1 MKNIYLLSNP
11 AKTVVS
17 PRTVGV
23 SLPSRCRVLPI
34 LFVFLTLCC
43 SSVWGATATLSSV
56 STKEVATTN
65 GGSVSKDFDGVTCT
79 CTKNSTNQ
87 PGFYTSSGIVR
98 YYNTDVMTLFVPS
111 GSAITQIVFT
121 MNSGTVGTVS
131 VGSLSSNTWTG
142 SSESVSFT
150 GGGTVKISSIV
161 VTYKG
166 IVTFDANGGSCGTT
180 ELIQSTPTS
189 TITLPA
195 PDTRSGYTFDGWYTE
210 SSGGTKRGN
219 AGASYTPTTSE
230 TLYAHW
236 TSGGGGGSDPVDPTI
251 TFNNGEYTIGGADL
265 NLTTLFS
272 SNSSGAVTYT
282 VSNANGTGAT
292 VSTSGTDFRATTT
305 GTCTV
310 QASQAAATGYNA
322 KAVTATI
329 TVNAALAGKTYELVT
344 DANSLSEGDIIV
356 FGWNNSSISK
366 KDTVAAGSLGS
377 NSYMSAQQATLSG
390 TTLSCETAL
399 EFTLGG
405 SAGAWTLTN
414 GTNSLR
420 ATSATALSLAAS
432 GGVNT
437 WDISIA
443 DGTYLASV
451 APSETYS
458 SGTIYYNT
466 NSPRFKNYTS
476 TQSNGLFKI
485 YRANNGPI
493 KVTSSFTEFTYV
505 LGSGPSGSQT
515 FKVEGTDLDGN
526 LTITAPT
533 NYQVSQNGSSWSNSV
548 TLNKNAGDDV
558 PETTLYIRLNSGLAK
573 GDYDGNITF
582 SDGTNNKTVAVEGS
596 VTLVCATPS
605 ISFTEATVNKYRGD
619 ADFKI
624 TPSVSGNTL
633 GAVISWSSD
642 KESCATVGSDGT
654 VHILKATGAGAYVR
668 ITATLPYTETAVA
681 CQNEVSA
688 YYDIYIKNK
697 VTWLVS
703 GATYT
708 AGGPDTEVT
717 EGAKITT
724 APTDPDGST
733 TCGGKT
739 FVGWTTS
746 EVAVEQATAPS
757 PLYSATTVKDV
768 NITNNITFHAVFAES
783 GGESEDKY
791 CKGTSSSLTNGKRVL
806 IVLHNGTKAISNV
819 ESGIGYAPVV
829 LTPDGSGKITTS
841 DATIIWTVKTGSSG
855 YYFRQG
861 DNYLNAGETTSG
873 NHYLYVD
880 ESTDEWTL
888 TAGTEST
895 SSYVLNSSEDPGYK
909 IDLYS
914 GVFSTFTGSGK
925 AYEFDFYVPDVGYTN
940 YSTTC
945 GPSIKANEVER
956 LTSYK
961 DQTVKSQAI
970 TVRGSSLDPATGTLT
985 ASITGTDA
993 GLFSCTLASTA
1004 ISEGAINTTF
1014 VISYRPTAFGD
1025 AQHTATLTFT
1035 DGTTTSDPITLRGRS
1050 LPQQFAIVAFDGAN
1064 YYALNGSM
1072 SGLASMV
1079 KPLPVTVTAGAVDL
1093 CPNQAIYSLTERET
1107 PDKNVYL
1114 VGPGADGLGA
1124 RLWGGSDTKLNTKS
1138 LTSTNQT
1145 GWLLTTS
1152 DFSTYHITNADVTT
1166 RGIMYY
1172 STSDA
1177 FGHYATAQYGTA
1189 NYYGDIQLLPITEVC
1204 TCLPAPFPTAVAR
1217 ATSVTITWGEVT
1229 GAVSYVVTCSG
1240 GSAPVYDGCKATIT
1254 GLTNNTNYTY
1264 TVKAVASGTD
1274 CSLIYNGN
1282 FTTVDCDD
1290 VPYAISVAPALTSA
1304 TFRWSM
1310 EAASATIRIYSD
1322 EECTAQVGSD
1332 HTGLT
1337 SPATITGLDEN
1348 TTYYAKIWAGGTCVS
1363 AVTSFTTNSPS
1374 VELAEWFP
1382 DSIRIVL
1389 NADTANA
1396 TIVIEDKDERV
1407 KGATSLAEDI
1417 FFSKYYE
1424 AAGYTKLVGLYNG
1437 TDHDIDLSDLKIIG
1451 GTSAWSSSTSDHNYV
1466 VLKDVSKLVTDYGD
1480 GAGHIYLPQGKEII
1494 LYSLDDDNS
1503 STGDHPFPG
1512 AGCLDKFYDWDDLAN
1527 NDVDG
1532 WYRIGNLSAGADGD
1546 GHTTFNFSGPYSIGL
1561 KRGSKLIDIIGA
1573 GNVSAP
1579 NKSATV
1585 KVTTSKT
1592 LGNGRVVATPNDKEG
1607 FWYEDGWSPK
1617 PMEGDADYTT
1627 YPDGYSTYL
1636 STNRC
1641 LLIRANHVVS
1651 GDSAVLNNTTT
1662 FKTLGDY
1669 TGVDSNPHKGE
1680 WVGIPVGK
1688 NDDGT
1693 TDYCFSGQQFGY
1705 VGSYDYNAYYA
1716 KYDSIADLKELGGSQ
1731 NPDGTYTIK
1740 IPHLDTL
1747 SCTSLKVN
1755 VYEGSVVQASKTYQV
1770 PIMVTTEKA
1779 GGWSTTDTIFQN
1791 KWHDLEACETCD
1803 VVILKGATLTK
1814 AENGLPK
1821 DAATVGNLTIYPGGT
1836 MNIPTSRTFN
1846 VASVQ
1851 FRVEGEN
1858 VPFIKLAGTLETAD
1872 QQVLVSRRI
1881 NNSDAYFFSLPY
1893 DCNISDIRWS
1903 NGVPAILDDGF
1914 RIKEYDSR
1922 ARADE
1927 GSTKGAPGHWKM
1939 VTGSTLE
1946 AGKGYQIS
1954 VNSKH
1959 LKELIFPLEIGKTN
1973 VSAAENEKNSHGDNV
1988 VPIHQYENGAT
1999 TINNH
2004 NWNFIAQPYLCA
2016 MTPMAGAT
2024 ITYGYLEYEIV
2035 DDEVIW
2041 HRRSEGNQYLT
2052 IYDPSSRTYNQTYW
2066 NSVPQLDPF
2075 VAFFVQGKTEGSF
2088 TFIEDNRKNNAP
2100 ARHLASQAEVD
2111 EDPSIFVGVT
2121 LSGNGLTD
2129 QANLRVRQDF
2139 TEDEYKLGYD
2149 LLKFTT
2155 YYKDRPQVYMKT
2167 PSYQL
2172 AFQAVSDS
2180 VAKNTWLPMGVYCYK
2195 PGTYTF
2201 GLSNDYPIDEVEAV
2215 YLYDKVAGVTTNL
2228 LYDTYTITTSS
2239 QLYTNTRFA
2248 LNVIVNRREPQVTT
2262 DTGLPEAPD
2271 NMVRKILINGHVYIQ
2286 RGAAIY
2292 DITGKQML
2300 NF

>member
-34 LFVFLTLCC
+34 LFIFLTLCC
-43 SSVWGATATLSSV
+43 SSVWGDSYTITFKTGTGDGSAASTSTSVSNVISSGGDYVSGFATATKTYYAGNFGLKLGASSNSGSFQLTLSDDGKVKADSIKVNAKLYNSSKAATINVNSGTAQSVTSSFADYKFVIGSDIESITLASSKYLWVSSV
-56 STKEVATTN
+56 SVYYTPTTTYTITPAT
-65 GGSVSKDFDGVTCT
+65 SDG
-79 CTKNSTNQ
+79 
-87 PGFYTSSGIVR
+87 
-98 YYNTDVMTLFVPS
+98 DM
-111 GSAITQIVFT
+111 
-121 MNSGTVGTVS
+121 GTVS
-131 VGSLSSNTWTG
+131 LTGSVITASPKSGYQVKESDPYTVTDGSATVTRGTGANINKFTVAPTSDCTVRINFEAIPTYDIRFFNNGTQVGSTQKLPAGATAVKPSDPAACDEGYTFVGWWTDELAEDNTTAETWITDFT
-142 SSESVSFT
+142 VSGAQDYYAVFSKAGD
-150 GGGTVKISSIV
+150 GGGTVTFKFDSIATAEGWTHDTKNHTPVNVGDVTLSVSGGSYNGRWYSGTYRVYSSETVTISSSAGAVTSVSSSPSKTFSIDEGV
-161 VTYKG
+161 ATLQSATNFTSIEVTYG
-166 IVTFDANGGSCGTT
+166 ETFYTTDCGSSC
-180 ELIQSTPTS
+180 STPT
-189 TITLPA
+189 L
-195 PDTRSGYTFDGWYTE
+195 
-210 SSGGTKRGN
+210 
-219 AGASYTPTTSE
+219 
-230 TLYAHW
+230 
-236 TSGGGGGSDPVDPTI
+236 
-251 TFNNGEYTIGGADL
+251 
-265 NLTTLFS
+265 
-272 SNSSGAVTYT
+272 
-282 VSNANGTGAT
+282 
-292 VSTSGTDFRATTT
+292 
-305 GTCTV
+305 
-310 QASQAAATGYNA
+310 
-322 KAVTATI
+322 
-329 TVNAALAGKTYELVT
+329 
-344 DANSLSEGDIIV
+344 
-356 FGWNNSSISK
+356 
-366 KDTVAAGSLGS
+366 
-377 NSYMSAQQATLSG
+377 TLSN
-390 TTLSCETAL
+390 
-399 EFTLGG
+399 GG
-405 SAGAWTLTN
+405 
-414 GTNSLR
+414 
-420 ATSATALSLAAS
+420 
-432 GGVNT
+432 
-437 WDISIA
+437 
-443 DGTYLASV
+443 
-451 APSETYS
+451 
-458 SGTIYYNT
+458 
-466 NSPRFKNYTS
+466 
-476 TQSNGLFKI
+476 
-485 YRANNGPI
+485 
-493 KVTSSFTEFTYV
+493 
-505 LGSGPSGSQT
+505 
-515 FKVEGTDLDGN
+515 
-526 LTITAPT
+526 
-533 NYQVSQNGSSWSNSV
+533 
-548 TLNKNAGDDV
+548 
-558 PETTLYIRLNSGLAK
+558 
-573 GDYDGNITF
+573 
-582 SDGTNNKTVAVEGS
+582 
-596 VTLVCATPS
+596 
-605 ISFTEATVNKYRGD
+605 ATVNKFVGD
-619 ADFKI
+619 PNFTITA
-624 TPSVSGNTL
+624 TPSNTTL
-633 GAVISWSSD
+633 PG
-642 KESCATVGSDGT
+642 GT
-654 VHILKATGAGAYVR
+654 VTYSSSLPSKASVDPATGEVTIHDAMSTTPVV
-668 ITATLPYTETAVA
+668 ITATLGKVTSGTECQKQVKASYTL
-681 CQNEVSA
+681 N
-688 YYDIYIKNK
+688 IYNR
-697 VTWLVS
+697 VTWLVN
-703 GATYT
+703 GAPYSEGTPT
-708 AGGPDTEVT
+708 TEVT

-746 EVAVEQATAPS
+746 EVAVEQSSAPD
-757 PLYSATTVKDV
+757 PLYSSTSVKNV
-768 NITNNITFHAVFAES
+768 NITDNTIFHAVFATV
-783 GGESEDKY
+783 GGESTDKY
-791 CKGTSSSLTNGKRVL
+791 RKGTSSELTDGKRVL
-806 IVLHNGTKAISNV
+806 IVHHSSSNALSSE
-819 ESGIGYAPVV
+819 ESGVGYAGVSV
-829 LTPDGSGKITTS
+829 TPDGNGIITTTNS
-841 DATIIWTVKTGSSG
+841 KIIWTAKPGASG
-855 YYFRQG
+855 CAFRQG
-861 DNYLNAGETTSG
+861 DSYILADESSGG
-873 NHYLYVD
+873 NHYLYFD
-880 ESTDEWTL
+880 DYADEWTITDGE
-888 TAGTEST
+888 TAGTYILHSAIDVGYQFEYFSSKFQSYTGT
-895 SSYVLNSSEDPGYK
+895 SG
-909 IDLYS
+909 
-914 GVFSTFTGSGK
+914 T
-925 AYEFDFYVPDVGYTN
+925 AYEMDFYVPTVGYTD

-1114 VGPGADGLGA
+1114 VGPGADGSGA

-1138 LTSTNQT
+1138 LTSTDQT

-1282 FTTVDCDD
+1282 FTTTDCDD

-1332 HTGLT
+1332 HTGLS

-1396 TIVIEDKDERV
+1396 TVVIEDKNDL
-1407 KGATSLAEDI
+1407 GDHATSVANDI
-1417 FFSKYYE
+1417 FFSKYFE
-1424 AAGYTKLVGLYNG
+1424 ASGFTKLVGLYNG
-1437 TDHDIDLSDLKIIG
+1437 TDHDIDLAQLVIKG
-1451 GTSAWSSSTSDHNYV
+1451 GESSWTTKKGVNNYIK
-1466 VLKDVSKLVTDYGD
+1466 LSDVSKLVTDYGD
-1480 GAGHIYLPQGKEII
+1480 GAGHIYLPRGKEII
-1494 LYSLDDDNS
+1494 LYSIQKSNKS
-1503 STGDHPFPG
+1503 GFTG
-1512 AGCLDKFYDWDDLAN
+1512 AGCIDEYYDWDELADDN
-1527 NDVDG
+1527 VAD
-1532 WYRIGNLSAGADGD
+1532 WYRIGGYESDVVDDD
-1546 GHTTFNFSGPYSIGL
+1546 GHKTLNFPGKVSVSL
-1561 KRGSKLIDIIGA
+1561 WRNSTMIDLIGA
-1573 GNVSAP
+1573 GNSTAP
-1579 NKSATV
+1579 TSSATTT
-1585 KVTTSKT
+1585 VTTSHT
-1592 LGNGRVVATPNDKEG
+1592 LGNGRTISCPNDKPG
-1607 FWYEDGWSPK
+1607 FWSEEGWSPRPQK
-1617 PMEGDADYTT
+1617 GDPDFAL
-1627 YPDGYSTYL
+1627 YPNGYSTYL
-1636 STNRC
+1636 TTNRC
-1641 LLIRANHVVS
+1641 LLVRANHVVS
-1651 GDSAVLNNTTT
+1651 GDSAILNNTST
-1662 FKTLGDY
+1662 FKTLGAY
-1669 TGVDSNPHKGE
+1669 EGVDGKSHKAE
-1680 WVGIPVGK
+1680 WVGIPIG
-1688 NDDGT
+1688 NDGT
-1693 TDYCFSGQQFGY
+1693 SDERDCLSGGQFGY
-1705 VGSYDYNAYYA
+1705 VGAYDYNAYYA
-1716 KYDSIADLKELGGSQ
+1716 TFDSIADLKELGGSQ
-1731 NPDGTYTIK
+1731 NPDGTYTIE

-1747 SCTSLKVN
+1747 SCTSLKIN

-1791 KWHDLEACETCD
+1791 KWHDLEACEKCD

-1821 DAATVGNLTIYPGGT
+1821 DAATIGNLTIYPGGT

-1872 QQVLVSRRI
+1872 KQVLVSRRI

-1954 VNSKH
+1954 VNNRY
-1959 LKELIFPLEIGKTN
+1959 LRELIFPLDLGKTN
-1973 VSAAENEKNSHGDNV
+1973 VSDAENEKAPHGDNV
-1988 VPIHQYENGAT
+1988 VPIHQYTNGAT

-2016 MTPMAGAT
+2016 MTPMAGDA
-2024 ITYGYLEYEIV
+2024 ITYGYLEYEIE
-2035 DDEVIW
+2035 EVAGEQQVVW
-2041 HRRSEGNQYLT
+2041 YRRMEGNQYLT
-2052 IYDPSSRTYNQTYW
+2052 IYNPSTRTYDQKFW
-2066 NSVPQLDPF
+2066 SSVTQLDPF
-2075 VAFFVQGKTEGSF
+2075 LAFFVQGKTEGSF
-2088 TFIEDNRKNNAP
+2088 TFTEGNRKNAP

-2111 EDPSIFVGVT
+2111 DDPSIFVGVT

-2262 DTGLPEAPD
+2262 DTELPEAPD